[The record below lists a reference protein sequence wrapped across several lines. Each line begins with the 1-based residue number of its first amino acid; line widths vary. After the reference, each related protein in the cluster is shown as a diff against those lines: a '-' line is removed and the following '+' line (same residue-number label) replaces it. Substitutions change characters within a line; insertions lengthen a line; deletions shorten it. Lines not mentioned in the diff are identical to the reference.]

1 MKPIASFFH
10 FLQYHNFVLLL
21 GFVALAGTS
30 ALAMTDL
37 SQTSGASSSEIA
49 PIVVID
55 TSALRALQLDTFTPE
70 PVLVSVTE
78 SETDWLVVYRYDTYG
93 LVDAAW
99 QRVVHTAELTVPKT
113 ELGSETLE
121 SYIYRQLQEV
131 VAQEHRYLTRVQTQ
145 ALTQHEV
152 YARTPELEGLSLTA
166 LQTRTVTPRTLIE
179 TPVQTID
186 TPVIPD
192 VEADDAAR
200 GVAVD
205 NEETPTQTI
214 DTPVIPDVE
223 ADDAARGVAV
233 DNEETPTQP
242 IITTSATTI
251 NEQETAGDRVE
262 DTTTVDATSVPEET
276 ESVGSDSDMYITTD
290 TPLEESTPEETESVG
305 SDSDMYITTDTPLEE
320 STQETDPASDEGSV
334 DDPEPTVAESLVGP
348 SEIVGADEDI

>member
-205 NEETPTQTI
+205 NEETPTQ
-214 DTPVIPDVE
+214 
-223 ADDAARGVAV
+223 
-233 DNEETPTQP
+233 P

-251 NEQETAGDRVE
+251 NEQETVGDRVE
-262 DTTTVDATSVPEET
+262 DTTTVDATSV
-276 ESVGSDSDMYITTD
+276 
-290 TPLEESTPEETESVG
+290 PEETESVG